1 MVDPVDPVVDPVG
14 PVDIVLLPRP
24 APETM
29 VEMVVGVE
37 PVEPVL
43 APVVQVW
50 AEEEQVVV
58 VDLTGSIAPLIE
70 SALILAMVEAG
81 EVVHMVVV
89 VVLDILLGDLVVVE
103 LRAQSA

>member
-1 MVDPVDPVVDPVG
+1 MVDPVDPVVDPVD
-14 PVDIVLLPRP
+14 PVDILLLPRP

-29 VEMVVGVE
+29 VEMVVGVD
-37 PVEPVL
+37 PVAAVL

-58 VDLTGSIAPLIE
+58 VDLTEHLAQ
-70 SALILAMVEAG
+70 ALILDLVEAG